1 MSILEHPPEAS
12 PTILTFEE
20 FLALPDDGV
29 RRELIRGELRERGM
43 TVRNRHHSRIQ
54 AWIVARLIIW
64 LEAQAEPRGEIVC
77 GEAGFRLRGPLDSAV
92 GVDVAYV
99 SAELVAATPPK
110 QAIFDGPPVLAIE
123 ILSPSDTHE
132 AVVEKVGLYNEVGTV
147 AWVVDPDFKTVIIH
161 RPGFDSD
168 PYSFGDEIAD
178 EPYLPGF
185 RALVSDLLGAR
196 SGKRA

>member
-1 MSILEHPPEAS
+1 MSIAEHSAEAAS
-12 PTILTFEE
+12 VILTFEE
-20 FLALPDDGV
+20 FLALPDNGV

-43 TVRNRHHSRIQ
+43 TIRNRHHSRVLSRID
-54 AWIVARLIIW
+54 WCLWNW
-64 LEAQAEPRGEIVC
+64 LEAQPEPRGEIVS

-92 GVDVAYV
+92 GIDVAFV
-99 SAELVAATPPK
+99 SPDLLAATPPK

-132 AVVEKVGLYNEVGTV
+132 DVVEKVGLYNEVGTV

-168 PYSFGDEIAD
+168 PYSNGDEIAD
-178 EPYLPGF
+178 QPYLPGF
-185 RALVSDLLGAR
+185 RVLVSDLLGVSSA
-196 SGKRA
+196 KKI